1 MGGGED
7 LGDELM
13 ASELT
18 IKDLWAQVEDKVIL
32 KGASLTVR
40 SGEIHALMG
49 PNGSG
54 KSTLANVLMGNP
66 FYQVIKGEVL
76 YKGEDLLAMAPDE
89 RARRGLFIAFQ
100 YPVSIPGVTMASF
113 LRTAVSARRGMEKDQ
128 LMSLAEFQKLVK
140 AKVEELQV
148 DPSVLGRYVNEGF
161 SGGEKKR
168 AEILQMALLEPE
180 IAIMDE
186 TDSGL
191 DVDAVKIVAA
201 GINRMYETSGR
212 TMGVLVI
219 THYPRIL
226 KYIRPTQVH
235 VMFDGRIV
243 TSGEA
248 PLADE
253 LDRIG
258 YDGIRAQYEQVAMA
272 AAGEG
277 EVRSAGKVF
286 WVRH

>member
-1 MGGGED
+1 MSA
-7 LGDELM
+7 ELV
-13 ASELT
+13 
-18 IKDLWAQVEDKVIL
+18 IRDLWAQVEDKVIL
-32 KGASLTVR
+32 KGTNLTVL

-66 FYQVIKGEVL
+66 FYQVVKGEVL
-76 YKGEDLLAMAPDE
+76 YKGQDLVTMAPDE
-89 RARRGLFIAFQ
+89 RSRQGLFIAFQ

-113 LRTAVSARRGMEKDQ
+113 LRTAVSARRGFDKDQ
-128 LMSLAEFQKLVK
+128 LMSLAEFQKLIK
-140 AKVEELQV
+140 AKVAELQV
-148 DPSVLGRYVNEGF
+148 DPAVLGRYVNEGF

-168 AEILQMALLEPE
+168 GEILQMAVLEPE

-201 GINRMYETSGR
+201 GVNRMYETSGKK
-212 TMGVLVI
+212 MGVLVI

-226 KYIRPTQVH
+226 KYIKPTTVH

-243 TSGEA
+243 TSGDA
-248 PLADE
+248 ALAEE
-253 LDRIG
+253 LDAIG
-258 YDGIRAQYEQVAMA
+258 YDGIRAQYEQVAA
-272 AAGEG
+272 EVAGEG

-286 WVRH
+286 WVKH

>member
-1 MGGGED
+1 MSA
-7 LGDELM
+7 ELV
-13 ASELT
+13 
-18 IKDLWAQVEDKVIL
+18 IRDLWAQVEDKVIL
-32 KGASLTVR
+32 KGTNLTVL

-66 FYQVIKGEVL
+66 FYQVVKGEVL
-76 YKGEDLLAMAPDE
+76 YKGQDLLTMAPDE
-89 RARRGLFIAFQ
+89 RSRQGLFIAFQ

-113 LRTAVSARRGMEKDQ
+113 LRTAVSARRGFDKDQ
-128 LMSLAEFQKLVK
+128 LMSLVEFQKLIK
-140 AKVEELQV
+140 AKVAELQV
-148 DPSVLGRYVNEGF
+148 DPAVLGRYVNEGF

-168 AEILQMALLEPE
+168 GEILQMAVLEPE

-201 GINRMYETSGR
+201 GVNRMYETSGKK
-212 TMGVLVI
+212 MGVLVI

-226 KYIRPTQVH
+226 KYIKPTTVH

-243 TSGEA
+243 TSGDA
-248 PLADE
+248 VLAEE
-253 LDRIG
+253 LDAIG
-258 YDGIRAQYEQVAMA
+258 YDGIRAQYEQVAA
-272 AAGEG
+272 EVGGEG

-286 WVRH
+286 WVKH

>member
-1 MGGGED
+1 MSA
-7 LGDELM
+7 ELH
-13 ASELT
+13 

-32 KGASLTVR
+32 KGANLDVR

-66 FYQVIKGEVL
+66 FYQVIKGEVF
-76 YKGEDLLAMAPDE
+76 YKQEDLVAMAPDE
-89 RARRGLFIAFQ
+89 RARKGLFIAFQ
-100 YPVSIPGVTMASF
+100 YPVTIPGVTMASF
-113 LRTAVSARRGMEKDQ
+113 LRTAVSARRGYDKDQ
-128 LMSLAEFQKLVK
+128 LMGLAEFQKLVR
-140 AKVEELQV
+140 AKVDELQV

-201 GINRMYETSGR
+201 GVNRMYESSGKK
-212 TMGVLVI
+212 MGVLVI

-226 KYIRPTQVH
+226 KYINPTKVH

-243 TSGEA
+243 TSGDA
-248 PLADE
+248 GLADE
-253 LDRIG
+253 LDQIG
-258 YDGIRAQYEQVAMA
+258 YDGIRAQYERVAA
-272 AAGEG
+272 EVVGEG

>member
-1 MGGGED
+1 MD
-7 LGDELM
+7 AELV
-13 ASELT
+13 
-18 IKDLWAQVEDKVIL
+18 IRDLWAQVEDKVIL
-32 KGASLTVR
+32 KGSNLTIR
-40 SGEIHALMG
+40 AGEIHALMG

-54 KSTLANVLMGNP
+54 KSTLANLLMGNP
-66 FYQVIKGEVL
+66 FYQVVKGEVL

-89 RARRGLFIAFQ
+89 RARKGLFIAFQ

-113 LRTAVSARRGMEKDQ
+113 LRTAVSARRGYDKDS
-128 LMSLAEFQKLVK
+128 LMSLAEFQKLVR
-140 AKVEELQV
+140 AKVDELQV
-148 DPSVLGRYVNEGF
+148 DPTVLGRYVNEGF

-168 AEILQMALLEPE
+168 AEILQMAVLEPE

-201 GINRMYETSGR
+201 GVNRMYESSGR
-212 TMGVLVI
+212 KMGVLVI

-226 KYIRPTQVH
+226 KYIKPTTVH

-243 TSGEA
+243 TSGDA
-248 PLADE
+248 ALAEE
-253 LDRIG
+253 LDAIG
-258 YDGIRAQYEQVAMA
+258 YDGIRAQYEQVAA
-272 AAGEG
+272 EVAQEG

>member
-1 MGGGED
+1 MEGELVIRD
-7 LGDELM
+7 LV
-13 ASELT
+13 
-18 IKDLWAQVEDKVIL
+18 AQVEDKVIL
-32 KGASLTVR
+32 KGTSLTVR
-40 SGEIHALMG
+40 AGEIHALMG

-66 FYQVIKGEVL
+66 FYQVVKGEVL
-76 YKGEDLLAMAPDE
+76 YKGEDLLSMAPDE
-89 RARRGLFIAFQ
+89 RARKGLFIAFQ
-100 YPVSIPGVTMASF
+100 YPVTIPGVTMANF
-113 LRTAVSARRGMEKDQ
+113 LRTSVSARRGYDKES
-128 LMSLAEFQKLVK
+128 LMSLAEFQKLVRS
-140 AKVEELQV
+140 KVEELQV
-148 DPSVLGRYVNEGF
+148 DPQVLGRYVNEGF

-168 AEILQMALLEPE
+168 GEILQMAVLEPE

-201 GINRMYETSGR
+201 GVNRMYETSGR
-212 TMGVLVI
+212 KMGVLLI

-226 KYIRPTQVH
+226 KYIKPTTVH

-243 TSGEA
+243 TSGDA
-248 PLADE
+248 VLAEE
-253 LDRIG
+253 LDQIG
-258 YDGIRAQYEQVAMA
+258 YDGIRAQYERVAA
-272 AAGEG
+272 EVAHEG

>member
-1 MGGGED
+1 MEGE
-7 LGDELM
+7 LV
-13 ASELT
+13 
-18 IKDLWAQVEDKVIL
+18 IRDLWAQVEDKVIL
-32 KGASLTVR
+32 KGTNLTVR
-40 SGEIHALMG
+40 AGEIHALMG

-66 FYQVIKGEVL
+66 FYQVVKGEVL
-76 YKGEDLLAMAPDE
+76 YKGEDLMAMAPDE
-89 RARRGLFIAFQ
+89 RARKGLFIAFQ

-113 LRTAVSARRGMEKDQ
+113 LRTAVSARRGYDKDS
-128 LMSLAEFQKLVK
+128 LMSLAEFQKLVR
-140 AKVEELQV
+140 AKVQELQV
-148 DPSVLGRYVNEGF
+148 DPQVLGRYVNEGF

-168 AEILQMALLEPE
+168 AEILQMAVLEPE

-201 GINRMYETSGR
+201 GVNRMYETSGQK
-212 TMGVLVI
+212 MGVLVI

-226 KYIRPTQVH
+226 KYIQPTAVH

-243 TSGEA
+243 TSGEGA
-248 PLADE
+248 LAEE
-253 LDRIG
+253 LDQIG
-258 YDGIRAQYEQVAMA
+258 YDGIRAQYEQVAA
-272 AAGEG
+272 EVAREG

>member
-1 MGGGED
+1 MGA
-7 LGDELM
+7 EL
-13 ASELT
+13 L
-18 IKDLWAQVEDKVIL
+18 IKNLWAQVEDKVIL
-32 KGASLTVR
+32 KGANLEVR

-54 KSTLANVLMGNP
+54 KTTLAHVLMGNP

-76 YKGEDLLAMAPDE
+76 YDNEDLLAMAPDD
-89 RARRGLFIAFQ
+89 RARKGLFIAFQ

-113 LRTAVSARRGMEKDQ
+113 LRTAVSARRSYEKDQ
-128 LMSLAEFQKLVK
+128 LMGLAEFQKLAR

-148 DPSVLGRYVNEGF
+148 DPAVLGRYVNEGF

-201 GINRMYETSGR
+201 GVNRMYETSGKK
-212 TMGVLVI
+212 MGVLVI

-226 KYIRPTQVH
+226 KYIKPTRVH

-243 TSGEA
+243 TSGDA
-248 PLADE
+248 DLAEE
-253 LDRIG
+253 LDQIG
-258 YDGIRAQYEQVAMA
+258 YDGIRAQYERVAA
-272 AAGEG
+272 EVVGEG

-286 WVRH
+286 WVQH

>member
-1 MGGGED
+1 MGA
-7 LGDELM
+7 ELV
-13 ASELT
+13 
-18 IKDLWAQVEDKVIL
+18 INDLWAQVEDKVIL
-32 KGASLTVR
+32 KGAGLAVR

-66 FYQVIKGEVL
+66 FYQVIRGEVL

-89 RARRGLFIAFQ
+89 RARKGLFIAFQ

-113 LRTAVSARRGMEKDQ
+113 LRTAVSARRGYEKDQ
-128 LMSLAEFQKLVK
+128 LMSLAEFQKLIRG
-140 AKVEELQV
+140 KVQELQV
-148 DPSVLGRYVNEGF
+148 DPAILGRYVNEGF

-168 AEILQMALLEPE
+168 AEILQMAVLEPE

-201 GINRMYETSGR
+201 GVNRMYESSGR
-212 TMGVLVI
+212 QMGVLVI

-226 KYIRPTQVH
+226 KYIQPTQVH

-243 TSGEA
+243 TSGDA
-248 PLADE
+248 DLADE

-258 YDGIRAQYEQVAMA
+258 YDGIRAQYEQVAA
-272 AAGEG
+272 EVAGEG

>member
-1 MGGGED
+1 MSA
-7 LGDELM
+7 ELV
-13 ASELT
+13 

-32 KGASLTVR
+32 KGASLEVGA
-40 SGEIHALMG
+40 GEIHALMG

-76 YKGEDLLAMAPDE
+76 YKGEDLVAMAPDE
-89 RARRGLFIAFQ
+89 RARKGLVIAFQ
-100 YPVSIPGVTMASF
+100 YPVTIPGVTMASF
-113 LRTAVSARRGMEKDQ
+113 LRTAVSARRGYDKDQ
-128 LMSLAEFQKLVK
+128 LMSLAEFQKLIR
-140 AKVEELQV
+140 AKVADLQV

-168 AEILQMALLEPE
+168 GEILQMALLEPE
-180 IAIMDE
+180 VAIMDE

-201 GINRMYETSGR
+201 GVNQMYEASGKK
-212 TMGVLVI
+212 MGVLVI

-226 KYIRPTQVH
+226 KYIHPTRVH

-243 TSGEA
+243 TSGEKE
-248 PLADE
+248 LADE
-253 LDRIG
+253 LDQIG
-258 YDGIRAQYEQVAMA
+258 YDGIRAQYERVAA
-272 AAGEG
+272 EVVGEG

-286 WVRH
+286 WVKH

>member
-1 MGGGED
+1 MNA
-7 LGDELM
+7 ELV
-13 ASELT
+13 
-18 IKDLWAQVEDKVIL
+18 IKDLVAQVEDKVIL
-32 KGASLTVR
+32 KGTNLTVR
-40 SGEIHALMG
+40 TGEIHALMG

-66 FYQVIKGEVL
+66 FYQVTKGEVL

-89 RARRGLFIAFQ
+89 RARKGLFIAFQ

-113 LRTAVSARRGMEKDQ
+113 LRTAVSARRGFDKDS
-128 LMSLAEFQKLVK
+128 LMSLAEFQKLIR
-140 AKVEELQV
+140 AKVAELQV

-168 AEILQMALLEPE
+168 AEILQMAVLEPE

-201 GINRMYETSGR
+201 GVNRMYESSGR
-212 TMGVLVI
+212 KMGVLVI

-226 KYIRPTQVH
+226 KYIQPTTVH

-243 TSGEA
+243 TSGDA
-248 PLADE
+248 ALAEE
-253 LDRIG
+253 LDAIG
-258 YDGIRAQYEQVAMA
+258 YDGIRAQYEQVAA
-272 AAGEG
+272 EVAQEG

>member
-1 MGGGED
+1 MAA
-7 LGDELM
+7 ELV
-13 ASELT
+13 
-18 IKDLWAQVEDKVIL
+18 INDLWAQVEDKVIL
-32 KGASLTVR
+32 KGANLRVR

-76 YKGEDLLAMAPDE
+76 YKGEDLLAMAPDD
-89 RARRGLFIAFQ
+89 RARNGLFIAFQ

-113 LRTAVSARRGMEKDQ
+113 LRTAVSARRGFDKDQ
-128 LMSLAEFQKLVK
+128 LMSLAEFQKLIK
-140 AKVEELQV
+140 AKVAELQV
-148 DPSVLGRYVNEGF
+148 DPTILGRYVNEGF

-168 AEILQMALLEPE
+168 GEILQMAILEPE

-191 DVDAVKIVAA
+191 DVDAVKVVAA
-201 GINRMYETSGR
+201 GVNRMYEASGK

-226 KYIRPTQVH
+226 KYIKPTSVH

-243 TSGEA
+243 TSGDAE
-248 PLADE
+248 LAEE

-258 YDGIRAQYEQVAMA
+258 YDGIRAQYEQVAA
-272 AAGEG
+272 EVAGEG
-277 EVRSAGKVF
+277 EVRGAGKVF
-286 WVRH
+286 WVKH

>member
-1 MGGGED
+1 MGA
-7 LGDELM
+7 ELVI
-13 ASELT
+13 S
-18 IKDLWAQVEDKVIL
+18 DLWAQVEDKVIL

-40 SGEIHALMG
+40 SGEVHALMG

-76 YKGEDLLAMAPDE
+76 YKGEDLLAIAPDD
-89 RARRGLFIAFQ
+89 RARKGLFIAFQ

-113 LRTAVSARRGMEKDQ
+113 LRTAVSARRGYDKDQ

-140 AKVEELQV
+140 AKVAELQV
-148 DPSVLGRYVNEGF
+148 DPTILGRYVNEGF

-168 AEILQMALLEPE
+168 GEILQMAVLEPE

-191 DVDAVKIVAA
+191 DVDAVKVVAA
-201 GINRMYETSGR
+201 GVNRMYEASGK

-226 KYIRPTQVH
+226 KYIQPTSVH

-243 TSGEA
+243 TSGNAE
-248 PLADE
+248 LADE

-258 YDGIRAQYEQVAMA
+258 YDGIRAQYEQVAA
-272 AAGEG
+272 DVAGEG

-286 WVRH
+286 WVKH

>member
-1 MGGGED
+1 MSA
-7 LGDELM
+7 EL
-13 ASELT
+13 L
-18 IKDLWAQVEDKVIL
+18 IKNLWAQVEDKVIL
-32 KGASLTVR
+32 MGA
-40 SGEIHALMG
+40 
-49 PNGSG
+49 NGSG
-54 KSTLANVLMGNP
+54 KTTLAHVLMGNP

-76 YKGEDLLAMAPDE
+76 YNNEDLLAMAPDD
-89 RARRGLFIAFQ
+89 RARKGLFIAFQ

-113 LRTAVSARRGMEKDQ
+113 LRTAVSARRGYEKDH
-128 LMSLAEFQKLVK
+128 LMSLAEFQKLAR

-148 DPSVLGRYVNEGF
+148 DPAVLGRYVNEGF

-201 GINRMYETSGR
+201 GVRRMFEASGKK
-212 TMGVLVI
+212 MGVLVI

-226 KYIRPTQVH
+226 KYIKPTRVH

-243 TSGEA
+243 TSGDA
-248 PLADE
+248 DLAEE
-253 LDRIG
+253 LDQIG
-258 YDGIRAQYEQVAMA
+258 YDGIRAQYERVAA
-272 AAGEG
+272 EVVGEG

-286 WVRH
+286 WVQH

>member
-1 MGGGED
+1 MDGELVIRD
-7 LGDELM
+7 LV
-13 ASELT
+13 
-18 IKDLWAQVEDKVIL
+18 AQVEDKVIL
-32 KGASLTVR
+32 KGTSLTVR
-40 SGEIHALMG
+40 AGEIHALMG

-66 FYQVIKGEVL
+66 FYQVVKGEVL
-76 YKGEDLLAMAPDE
+76 YKGEDLLSMAPDE
-89 RARRGLFIAFQ
+89 RARKGLFIAFQ
-100 YPVSIPGVTMASF
+100 YPVTIPGVTMANF
-113 LRTAVSARRGMEKDQ
+113 LRTSVSARRGYDKES
-128 LMSLAEFQKLVK
+128 LMSLAEFQKLVRS
-140 AKVEELQV
+140 KVEELRV
-148 DPSVLGRYVNEGF
+148 DPQVLGRYVNEGF

-168 AEILQMALLEPE
+168 GEILQMAVLEPE

-201 GINRMYETSGR
+201 GVNRMYETSGR
-212 TMGVLVI
+212 KMGVLLI

-226 KYIRPTQVH
+226 KYIKPTTVH

-243 TSGEA
+243 TSGDA
-248 PLADE
+248 VLAEE
-253 LDRIG
+253 LDQIG
-258 YDGIRAQYEQVAMA
+258 YDGIRAQYERVAA
-272 AAGEG
+272 EVAHEG

>member
-1 MGGGED
+1 MGA
-7 LGDELM
+7 ELV
-13 ASELT
+13 

-32 KGASLTVR
+32 KGASLVVNA
-40 SGEIHALMG
+40 GEVHALMG

-76 YKGEDLLAMAPDE
+76 YKGEDLLAMAPDD
-89 RARRGLFIAFQ
+89 RARKGLFIAFQ

-113 LRTAVSARRGMEKDQ
+113 LRTSVSARRGYDKDQ

-140 AKVEELQV
+140 AKVAELQV
-148 DPSVLGRYVNEGF
+148 DPAILGRYVNEGF

-168 AEILQMALLEPE
+168 GEILQMALLEPE

-191 DVDAVKIVAA
+191 DVDAVKVVAA
-201 GINRMYETSGR
+201 GVNRMYEASAKA
-212 TMGVLVI
+212 MGVLLI

-226 KYIRPTQVH
+226 KYIQPTSVH

-243 TSGEA
+243 TSGDAE
-248 PLADE
+248 LAEE

-258 YDGIRAQYEQVAMA
+258 YDGIRAQYEQVAA
-272 AAGEG
+272 EAAGEG
-277 EVRSAGKVF
+277 EIRSAGKVF
-286 WVRH
+286 WVKH

>member
-1 MGGGED
+1 MSA
-7 LGDELM
+7 EL
-13 ASELT
+13 L
-18 IKDLWAQVEDKVIL
+18 IRDLWAQVEDKVIL
-32 KGASLTVR
+32 KGANLDVR

-76 YKGEDLLAMAPDE
+76 YKQEDLVAMAPDE
-89 RARRGLFIAFQ
+89 RARKGLFIAFQ
-100 YPVSIPGVTMASF
+100 YPVTIPGVTMASF
-113 LRTAVSARRGMEKDQ
+113 LRTAVSARRGYDKDQ
-128 LMSLAEFQKLVK
+128 LMGLAEFQKLVR
-140 AKVEELQV
+140 AKVDELQV

-168 AEILQMALLEPE
+168 AEILQMALLDPE

-201 GINRMYETSGR
+201 GVNWMYENSGKK
-212 TMGVLVI
+212 MCVLVI

-226 KYIRPTQVH
+226 KYIKPTRVH

-243 TSGEA
+243 TSGDAE
-248 PLADE
+248 LADE
-253 LDRIG
+253 LDQIG
-258 YDGIRAQYEQVAMA
+258 YDGIRAQYERVAA
-272 AAGEG
+272 EVVGEG

>member
-1 MGGGED
+1 MAA
-7 LGDELM
+7 ELD
-13 ASELT
+13 

-32 KGASLTVR
+32 KGSSLTVR

-66 FYQVIKGEVL
+66 SYQVIRGEVL

-89 RARRGLFIAFQ
+89 RARKGLFIAFQ

-113 LRTAVSARRGMEKDQ
+113 LRTAVSARRGFDKDQ
-128 LMSLAEFQKLVK
+128 LMSLAEFQKLVQ
-140 AKVEELQV
+140 AKVDELQV
-148 DPSVLGRYVNEGF
+148 ERSVLGRYVNEGF

-168 AEILQMALLEPE
+168 AEILQMAVLEPE

-201 GINRMYETSGR
+201 GVNRMYESSGR
-212 TMGVLVI
+212 KMGVLVI

-226 KYIRPTQVH
+226 KYIQPTRVH

-243 TSGEA
+243 TSGQAE
-248 PLADE
+248 LADE
-253 LDRIG
+253 LDSIG
-258 YDGIRAQYEQVAMA
+258 YDGIRAQYEQVAA
-272 AAGEG
+272 EVAGEG

-286 WVRH
+286 WVKH

>member
-1 MGGGED
+1 MGVGEQM
-7 LGDELM
+7 E
-13 ASELT
+13 AELT
-18 IKDLWAQVEDKVIL
+18 IRDLVAQVEDKVIL
-32 KGASLTVR
+32 KGTNLTVR
-40 SGEIHALMG
+40 AGEIHALMG

-66 FYQVIKGEVL
+66 FYQVVKGEVL
-76 YKGEDLLAMAPDE
+76 YRGEDLLAMSPDA
-89 RARRGLFIAFQ
+89 RARKGLFIAFQ

-113 LRTAVSARRGMEKDQ
+113 LRTAVSARRGYDKDA
-128 LMSLAEFQKLVK
+128 LMSLAEFQKLVR

-148 DPSVLGRYVNEGF
+148 DPAVLGRYVNEGF

-168 AEILQMALLEPE
+168 GEILQMAVLEPE

-201 GINRMYETSGR
+201 GVNRMYESSGR
-212 TMGVLVI
+212 KMGVLVI

-226 KYIRPTQVH
+226 KYIKPTTVH

-243 TSGEA
+243 TSGDA
-248 PLADE
+248 ALAEE
-253 LDRIG
+253 LDQIG
-258 YDGIRAQYEQVAMA
+258 YDGIRAQYEQVAA
-272 AAGEG
+272 EVADEG

>member
-1 MGGGED
+1 MAA
-7 LGDELM
+7 EL
-13 ASELT
+13 AIT
-18 IKDLWAQVEDKVIL
+18 DLWAQVEDKVIL
-32 KGASLTVR
+32 KGANLTVR
-40 SGEIHALMG
+40 AGEIHALMG

-66 FYQVIKGEVL
+66 SYQVIKGEVL
-76 YKGEDLLAMAPDE
+76 YKGQDLLAMAPDE
-89 RARRGLFIAFQ
+89 RARGGLFIAFQ

-113 LRTAVSARRGMEKDQ
+113 LRTAVSARRGMDKDL
-128 LMSLAEFQKLVK
+128 LMTLAEFQKLVR

-148 DPSVLGRYVNEGF
+148 DPAVLGRYVNDGF

-168 AEILQMALLEPE
+168 AEILQMAILEPE

-201 GINRMYETSGR
+201 GVNRMYESSGR

-226 KYIRPTQVH
+226 KYIQPTQVH

-258 YDGIRAQYEQVAMA
+258 YDGIRAQYEQVAA
-272 AAGEG
+272 DVAGEG

-286 WVRH
+286 WVKH